1 MMILYHFPYILQVQE
16 NQDLQIVM
24 KEDLFNQS
32 INFNLILSIIVVSEF
47 ENKPSPKKIVV
58 SLGKSII
65 EYLI

>member
-1 MMILYHFPYILQVQE
+1 
-16 NQDLQIVM
+16 M

-32 INFNLILSIIVVSEF
+32 INFNLILSIIVVFEF
-47 ENKPSPKKIVV
+47 ENESSPKEIVV

>member
-1 MMILYHFPYILQVQE
+1 
-16 NQDLQIVM
+16 M

-47 ENKPSPKKIVV
+47 ENKPSPKKTVV

-65 EYLI
+65 G

>member
-1 MMILYHFPYILQVQE
+1 
-16 NQDLQIVM
+16 M

-32 INFNLILSIIVVSEF
+32 INFNLILSIIVVFEF
-47 ENKPSPKKIVV
+47 ENEKSPKEIVV

>member
-1 MMILYHFPYILQVQE
+1 
-16 NQDLQIVM
+16 M

-32 INFNLILSIIVVSEF
+32 INLNLILSIIVVFEF
-47 ENKPSPKKIVV
+47 ENELPPKEIVV

>member
-1 MMILYHFPYILQVQE
+1 
-16 NQDLQIVM
+16 M

-32 INFNLILSIIVVSEF
+32 INLNLILSIIVFEF
-47 ENKPSPKKIVV
+47 ENELSPKEIVV